1 MPPLSLTDHEFH
13 SLALLRARH
22 HQRGRDLDRLHLAL
36 ALDTL
41 HMEVT
46 RVQMVDLV
54 RLGSPRLKPTFL
66 SLKPTFL
73 SLKLTFLGC

>member
-1 MPPLSLTDHEFH
+1 
-13 SLALLRARH
+13 
-22 HQRGRDLDRLHLAL
+22 
-36 ALDTL
+36 
-41 HMEVT
+41 MEVT